1 MRYLLMCCVLITF
14 APGCVQRAVPDK
26 PQPSPVV
33 PAPDVKPVEREYWEA
48 VADTVQ
54 AGAVR
59 DTDELTRLVRSMAE
73 QQLVT
78 DAETK
83 LKTLGLP
90 GPKLV
95 PLDTDAV
102 RVEWAGKVRGVAR

>member
-1 MRYLLMCCVLITF
+1 MACTILAFV
-14 APGCVQRAVPDK
+14 PGCVQRATPDK

-33 PAPDVKPVEREYWEA
+33 PAPDTKPVEREYWEA

-54 AGAVR
+54 SGAVR
-59 DTDELTRLVRSMAE
+59 DTDELTALVRKMAE

-83 LKTLGLP
+83 LKSLGLP

-95 PLDTDAV
+95 KLDTDAV